1 MAAAEIA
8 ALGVKALPS
17 AGLRAALRRAV
28 ESMWISLARSR
39 PVRAEER
46 VSELPGH
53 GSCRAA
59 LASGARQQEGLLG
72 SRAHLKPAE
81 VISKAFA
88 ATAVR
93 M

>member
-1 MAAAEIA
+1 
-8 ALGVKALPS
+8 
-17 AGLRAALRRAV
+17 
-28 ESMWISLARSR
+28 MWISLARSR

-46 VSELPGH
+46 VSEPPGP

-72 SRAHLKPAE
+72 STAHLKPAE